1 LPPPSPEPERLAKRL
16 NDSHARNFPFIP
28 NLVCSASAKRS
39 GGNGRYQIAP
49 LSSTQSSSGYNAL
62 IIDTREGYL
71 WAYWDAPGPDGKF
84 GEGITFLG
92 KLAPGTAPGE
102 SIPIPKRFAKPH

>member
-1 LPPPSPEPERLAKRL
+1 MTVMRAIFLSSLIWFAALAPSAAEE
-16 NDSHARNFPFIP
+16 
-28 NLVCSASAKRS
+28 
-39 GGNGRYQIAP
+39 NGRYQIAP

-84 GEGITFLG
+84 GEGSTFLG
-92 KLAPGTAPGE
+92 KVAPGTAPGE